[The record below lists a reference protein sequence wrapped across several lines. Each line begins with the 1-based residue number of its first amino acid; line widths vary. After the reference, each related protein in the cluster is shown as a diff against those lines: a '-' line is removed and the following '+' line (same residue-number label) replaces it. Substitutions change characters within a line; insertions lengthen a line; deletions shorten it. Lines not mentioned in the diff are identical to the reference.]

1 MLTVAVADTDD
12 GEDVTFDW
20 HHVPGRLRLR
30 LAPLKGNDG
39 AALCACAAVRAIP
52 GVLDTRVNRATGSL
66 VIHYAPERLAPC
78 GLWAALCE
86 KELVGGPCP
95 LASDAEGVRARPSVP
110 AGNGA
115 ERFYA
120 AFARAVLDHLAQFLA
135 SALVGALL

>member
-1 MLTVAVADTDD
+1 MADTDD
-12 GEDVTFDW
+12 GEDVTFDG

-30 LAPLKGNDG
+30 LAPLKGDER
-39 AALCACAAVRAIP
+39 AALRACSVARAIP
-52 GVLDTRVNRATGSL
+52 GVLDAEANRATGSL

-78 GLWAALCE
+78 GLWVALCE

-95 LASDAEGVRARPSVP
+95 LAGDAEGVRARPPAP

-120 AFARAVLDHLAQFLA
+120 AFARAVLDRLTQFLA